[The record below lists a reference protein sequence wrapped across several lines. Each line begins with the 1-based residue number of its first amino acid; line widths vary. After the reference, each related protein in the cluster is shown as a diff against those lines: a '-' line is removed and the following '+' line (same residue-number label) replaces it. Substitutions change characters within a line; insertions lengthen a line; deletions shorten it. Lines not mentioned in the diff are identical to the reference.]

1 MKIGE
6 GVAVGVAVLVGVAVC
21 VAVAV
26 AEAVGV
32 ADLVAV
38 AVELAVGVALIVAVA
53 VAVLV
58 GVADRVAVAVFVAV
72 AVVVA
77 VDVAVRVGVAVGDG
91 GRPTPMSFTF
101 CGLFAPASVNFS
113 RPCLNL
119 PFLGGVKFT
128 ETGQV
133 PDAGIVL
140 VHPFAPREKPV
151 PVTLTTGAAK
161 STLPLLVRITF
172 F

>member
-1 MKIGE
+1 LKTGE
-6 GVAVGVAVLVGVAVC
+6 GVAVGVAVLVGVAVR

-38 AVELAVGVALIVAVA
+38 AVELEVGVALSVAVA

-58 GVADRVAVAVFVAV
+58 GVAETVAVAVFVAV

-77 VDVAVRVGVAVGDG
+77 VEVAVLVGVAVGDG
-91 GRPTPMSFTF
+91 GSPTPMSFTF
-101 CGLFAPASVNFS
+101 CGLFAPASVNVS

-119 PFLGGVKFT
+119 PFDGGVKVT

-133 PDAGIVL
+133 PDGGIVL
-140 VHPFAPREKPV
+140 VHPFVPRLKPV
-151 PVTLTTGAAK
+151 PVTLTTGAAR
-161 STLPLLVRITF
+161 STLPLLVSVTF
-172 F
+172 C